1 MQIKRIVAGDVR
13 SALAQVRAA
22 LGAEAVIL
30 SNRTVPEGVEIVAAM
45 DFDAG
50 QFAARNHGAGTMARS
65 ADSPAAPVA
74 AVSAATDAPAPVLD
88 EMRRELVSL
97 RGFIER
103 ELAGLASTEEE
114 RRDPTRA
121 RLTESLVA
129 LGLPVALARTIAR
142 GTRIESDADTNLR
155 NALAV
160 LAHRL
165 PVADDSLFD
174 RGSVLALVGPSG
186 VGKTT
191 TIAKLAARCVM
202 RHGARSCALITTD
215 TDRIGATEQIRTY
228 GRILGIP
235 VMTAPDVHALRSALD
250 GLKDRRL
257 VLVDTAGIGQ
267 RDARLVEQVE
277 LLSPLPDVTRL
288 LVLAAT
294 TQAHALGETVR
305 AYRALAPA
313 ACIVTKLD
321 EAGSLGGLIGTAIEY
336 ELPLAWVSAGHRVPE
351 DLNPARAHQL
361 VAQAARCVALA
372 TADYPVKE
380 SGGRARA

>member
-1 MQIKRIVAGDVR
+1 MQIKRFVAADVR

-22 LGAEAVIL
+22 LGPDAVIL
-30 SNRTVPEGVEIVAAM
+30 SNRSAPEGVEIVAAM
-45 DFDAG
+45 DYDADAVAR
-50 QFAARNHGAGTMARS
+50 AAA
-65 ADSPAAPVA
+65 SPAAPVA
-74 AVSAATDAPAPVLD
+74 AVAPAAGAPAPVID

-121 RLTESLVA
+121 RLTETLVA
-129 LGLPVALARTIAR
+129 LGLSPMLARAIAR
-142 GTRIESDADTNLR
+142 GTRIDTDPEANRR

-165 PVADDSLFD
+165 PVADESRFE
-174 RGSVLALVGPSG
+174 RGGVFALVGPSG

-202 RHGARSCALITTD
+202 RHGARSCALVTTD
-215 TDRIGATEQIRTY
+215 TDRIGATEQIRTF

-235 VMTAPDVHALRSALD
+235 VMTAPDAQALTSALD
-250 GLKDRRL
+250 GCKDRRL
-257 VLVDTAGIGQ
+257 VLVDTTGIGQ
-267 RDARLVEQVE
+267 RDARLVEQAE
-277 LLSPLPDVTRL
+277 LFAGASGVTRL
-288 LVLAAT
+288 LVLSAT
-294 TQAHALGETVR
+294 TQTHSLNETVR
-305 AYRALAPA
+305 AYRALSPA

-321 EAGSLGGLIGTAIEY
+321 EAGTLGGLIGTVIEHV
-336 ELPLAWVSAGHRVPE
+336 LPIAWVSAGHRVPE

-361 VAQAARCVALA
+361 VALAARCAARAVAGQPA
-372 TADYPVKE
+372 KE
-380 SGGRARA
+380 SGDRVSA